1 MKVTDTPLQGVKI
14 LEPDVFRDARG
25 YFFESFN
32 SRNWASA
39 GVDRTFIQ
47 DNESRSI
54 RGVVRGLH
62 YQLEP
67 FAQTKLVR
75 VVSGAVFDVALDLRR
90 GSPTFGRWFGTELSE
105 ENKMQM
111 LIPAG
116 FAHGFS
122 VLSADVIFAYKCDQ
136 LYNKQ
141 SERGIRFN
149 DPSLEID
156 WHLPADE
163 WIVSE
168 KDLQAPLF
176 AEAEINFIW
185 KK

>member
-1 MKVTDTPLQGVKI
+1 MKVTDTPIEGVKI

-25 YFFESFN
+25 YFFESYN

-39 GVDRTFIQ
+39 GVDPCFLQ
-47 DNESRSI
+47 DNESRSQ

-75 VVSGAVFDVALDLRR
+75 VVHGAVFDVALDLRR
-90 GSPTFGRWFGTELSE
+90 GSPTFGRWFGTELSG

-122 VLSADVIFAYKCDQ
+122 VLSPDVIFAYKCDQ

-141 SERGIRFN
+141 AERGIRFN
-149 DPSLEID
+149 DLSLGID
-156 WHLPADE
+156 WRLPADE

-168 KDLQAPLF
+168 KDLKAPLF
-176 AEAEINFIW
+176 ADAEINFTW

>member
-75 VVSGAVFDVALDLRR
+75 VVSGAVFDVALDLRK
-90 GSPTFGRWFGTELSE
+90 GSPTFGRWFGTELSGD
-105 ENKMQM
+105 NKMQM
-111 LIPAG
+111 IIPAG

-122 VLSADVIFAYKCDQ
+122 VLSDEVIFAYKCDQ
-136 LYNKQ
+136 LYNRE

-149 DPSLEID
+149 DPSLGID
-156 WHLPADE
+156 WRIPADE
-163 WIVSE
+163 WIVSV

-176 AEAEINFIW
+176 ADAEINFTW

>member
-1 MKVTDTPLQGVKI
+1 MKVTDTPLEGVKI

-25 YFFESFN
+25 YFFESYN
-32 SRNWASA
+32 SRKWESA
-39 GVDRTFIQ
+39 GVDRCFVQ
-47 DNESRSI
+47 DNESRSL

-90 GSPTFGRWFGTELSE
+90 GSPTFGRWVGTELSE

-176 AEAEINFIW
+176 ADAEINFIW